1 LSTYLPL
8 VDQDEGYH
16 AEKASQKIAKLAG
29 SLHESIT
36 EGNVEQPST
45 GHVWAWVLLYLP
57 GMIVGFVG
65 LASLIIQNWS
75 GHSKLHTITY
85 VFSGVMVF
93 FGLVF
98 SLLVSGFGGMWVAP
112 FFWFAVFAGLA
123 ALYGDWALGAMVDN
137 LLGMPSGDSSC
148 LYWSYFILKR
158 LTMFS
163 S

>member
-1 LSTYLPL
+1 MS
-8 VDQDEGYH
+8 
-16 AEKASQKIAKLAG
+16 S
-29 SLHESIT
+29 
-36 EGNVEQPST
+36 NVRKD
-45 GHVWAWVLLYLP
+45 LP

-65 LASLIIQNWS
+65 VVSLIIENWT
-75 GHSKLHTITY
+75 GHHKLHTITY
-85 VFSGVMVF
+85 VFSGVMGF
-93 FGLVF
+93 FVLIL
-98 SLLVSGFGGMWVAP
+98 SLFASGIGGMWVAP

-137 LLGMPSGDSSC
+137 LLGMPSGDSSF